1 MARKK
6 TLVFQV
12 YDKDTFSK
20 DDGIGEVQVPL
31 WTRDLDTVT
40 EVTQE
45 LAPITRGK
53 DNKPVLAARRPDSV
67 SVSQQSSPAS
77 TLAAQRHSL
86 SSSFHQQQQQHSY
99 TGSYSAG
106 HSEAHSGGHQHHYQH
121 QQSRT
126 SSMAVKGQSSS
137 SSSSEGGNLVFSS
150 TISTFKLHI
159 RGYRDQETCDQCI
172 RPQANCEG
180 AVKQQLK
187 LFRWQV
193 EVLRLFLL

>member
-67 SVSQQSSPAS
+67 SVSQQNSPAS

-150 TISTFKLHI
+150 TI
-159 RGYRDQETCDQCI
+159 
-172 RPQANCEG
+172 
-180 AVKQQLK
+180 
-187 LFRWQV
+187 FRFYILYQRIQTPGD
-193 EVLRLFLL
+193 L

>member
-99 TGSYSAG
+99 TGSYS
-106 HSEAHSGGHQHHYQH
+106 EAHSGGHQHHYQH

-150 TISTFKLHI
+150 TISTFKHHI
-159 RGYRDQETCDQCI
+159 RGYRDQETCNQCS
-172 RPQANCEG
+172 RSQANCEG
-180 AVKQQLK
+180 AVQQQLK

-193 EVLRLFLL
+193 EDVRLFLL

>member
-1 MARKK
+1 MSPEVARKK

-86 SSSFHQQQQQHSY
+86 SSSFHQQQQQQHSY

-150 TISTFKLHI
+150 TISTFQTSYQRI
-159 RGYRDQETCDQCI
+159 Q
-172 RPQANCEG
+172 RPG
-180 AVKQQLK
+180 DL
-187 LFRWQV
+187 
-193 EVLRLFLL
+193 

>member
-1 MARKK
+1 M
-6 TLVFQV
+6 VFQV

-45 LAPITRGK
+45 LAPISRGK

-86 SSSFHQQQQQHSY
+86 SSSFHQQQQQQQHSY
-99 TGSYSAG
+99 SGSYSAG

-150 TISTFKLHI
+150 TIFSFHI
-159 RGYRDQETCDQCI
+159 SYQRIQ
-172 RPQANCEG
+172 RPG
-180 AVKQQLK
+180 DL
-187 LFRWQV
+187 
-193 EVLRLFLL
+193 